1 LQQQQGETM
10 IQRHEAAS
18 ALWVK
23 LREHYLSR
31 LDLYR
36 TKLEGSLTHEETL
49 VLRGRIKE
57 IRSLLALEQ
66 SESNAPVDD

>member
-1 LQQQQGETM
+1 M
-10 IQRHEAAS
+10 NIQNHEVTS

-23 LREHYLSR
+23 LREHYLAR

-36 TKLEGSLTHEETL
+36 TKLEGSLSHEESL

-66 SESNAPVDD
+66 SESDALVDD